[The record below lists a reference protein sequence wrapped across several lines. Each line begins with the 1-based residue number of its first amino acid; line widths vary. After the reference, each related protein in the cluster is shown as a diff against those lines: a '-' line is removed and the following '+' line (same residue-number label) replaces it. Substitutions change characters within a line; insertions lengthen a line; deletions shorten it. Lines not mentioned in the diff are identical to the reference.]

1 MSNYLPNP
9 LFAKAQANIDHTRQE
24 IIQARSRID
33 ERYHDFLIMLPQSV
47 KLSDR
52 AFEITPE
59 QQMSGIY
66 SYERG
71 TYVSIEKPYVTVD
84 GRICMARDEHRE
96 AGKQLSIL
104 PAKYEQF
111 NDVAIVSVTIESE
124 IHGTVTGTIEVGSSG
139 AVDRY
144 NPIANA
150 QTSAIGRALGFMGYG
165 VVGTGIIASPDEIQN
180 PYPVDANSSVQQ
192 PQQND
197 NNSSKNRPIT
207 YRVQIK
213 EPVSFNPDN
222 SSFVK
227 IQLETNQVVTL
238 IMPKEINNF
247 AKDIGPGDV
256 IKVKGWYKE
265 NSGRLSATKDVPFK
279 EQRQQAM

>member
-9 LFAKAQANIDHTRQE
+9 LFAKAQANKDHTHQE
-24 IIQARSRID
+24 IIQARDRID
-33 ERYHDFLIMLPQSV
+33 KRYHDFLIMLPQSV

-52 AFEITPE
+52 SFEITPE
-59 QQMSGIY
+59 QQMLGIY

-104 PAKYEQF
+104 PAKYEVI
-111 NDVAIVSVTIESE
+111 NDVTVVSVTIESE
-124 IHGTVTGTIEVGSSG
+124 IHGSVTGTIEVGSNG

-165 VVGTGIIASPDEIQN
+165 VVGTGIIASSDEIQN
-180 PYPVDANSSVQQ
+180 PYSVDASSVQQ

-197 NNSSKNRPIT
+197 NNSGKNRPIT

-213 EPVSFNPDN
+213 EPVGFNPDY
-222 SSFVK
+222 SSYVK
-227 IQLETNQVVTL
+227 IQLETNQIATL

-247 AKDIGPGDV
+247 AKDIVPGDV